1 MKDVGAEPGAPTT
14 QLTPAVAIDA
24 SRGRILEEIGEPPD
38 LTVVRGVGNRG
49 DDLIWA
55 GTREL
60 LADHIYREV
69 DLSGLCAAA
78 GHTVVLCG
86 GGAWCRPFHDLMP
99 RALAIAEL
107 RFERVIV
114 LPSSFDPSE
123 DEVREALSQT
133 RATVFARERESYRRI
148 TSLCHA
154 SIAHD
159 CAFFFDFTAWLRDG
173 QGTLN
178 AFRTDP
184 EARAGSTL
192 PPRNDDISL
201 TASSLDHWLEAIA
214 SHETVR
220 TDRAHVMIAG
230 ALLGKRV
237 EFASS
242 SYHKLDGIADYA
254 LSHYRVTRVAPARPP
269 PWSSAPSLPSARARP
284 PGARVSAVVLSRDRP
299 AQALRAI
306 DSLRPNSVSTETLVI
321 DNNSTEAAGAELA
334 AGCATR
340 EAVLLRRLDR
350 NLGCAAGR
358 QFAVKTVGG
367 EYVLFLDDDAELE
380 PGAVDLL
387 VGELDA
393 HPECSAVTA
402 TVLLPNGTVHHS
414 GGWLRGSDGVVG
426 FSLIGLGES
435 ASELPATG
443 PAGWVPG
450 TAALI
455 RREVLEEFPIETRMS
470 AYYEDNEWC
479 YRVDRERPG
488 SFRRSLEARA
498 VHHFTRKHWPG
509 ADLLTRARA
518 VELLH
523 AQARFYE
530 RHGALLETVFDL
542 VPELTDAAGVRD
554 ERAARL
560 LMELVLAKGTDW
572 TLMEW
577 MNGNLDGLLGGGRQL
592 SAQAAAHDR
601 LEVEVGQQ
609 RDVLPYLHERHI
621 TLQRIEAGGFWRL
634 RRRLLPILR
643 AYWRL
648 VGRRET

>member
-1 MKDVGAEPGAPTT
+1 MEDGGTVLGAPTT
-14 QLTPAVAIDA
+14 QRIPAAAIDA
-24 SRGRILEEIGEPPD
+24 SRTRILEEIGEPPD
-38 LTVVRGVGNRG
+38 LTLVRGVGNRG

-69 DLSGLCAAA
+69 DMSGLCAAA
-78 GHTVVLCG
+78 GHTVVLSG

-123 DEVREALSQT
+123 DEVRDALSRT
-133 RATVFARERESYRRI
+133 RATVFARERHSYRRI
-148 TSLCHA
+148 TSLCDA
-154 SIAHD
+154 RIAHD
-159 CAFFFDFTAWLRDG
+159 CAFFFDFAPWLRDG

-184 EARAGSTL
+184 EARVGSL
-192 PPRNDDISL
+192 VPPRNDDISF
-201 TASSLDHWLEAIA
+201 TAPSLEHWLETIA
-214 SHETVR
+214 SHQTVR

-230 ALLGKRV
+230 ALLGKQV
-237 EFASS
+237 EFAPT

-254 LSHYRVTRVAPARPP
+254 LSHYRVTRLAPARPWP
-269 PWSSAPSLPSARARP
+269 QSPAPSRSSAPARRSRAQ
-284 PGARVSAVVLSRDRP
+284 VTAVVLSRDRP

-306 DSLRPNSVSTETLVI
+306 DSLRRNSVSSETLVI
-321 DNNSTEAAGAELA
+321 DNNSSEEAGAELA
-334 AGCATR
+334 GGCATR

-350 NLGCAAGR
+350 NLGCAGGR
-358 QFAVKTVGG
+358 QFALESVGS

-380 PGAVDLL
+380 PGALDLL
-387 VGELDA
+387 VGELAA

-402 TVLLPNGTVHHS
+402 TVLLPDGTVHHS
-414 GGWLRGSDGVVG
+414 GGSLRESDGVVG
-426 FSLIGLGES
+426 FSLTGLGES
-435 ASELPATG
+435 PSALPATG
-443 PAGWVPG
+443 PAGWMPV

-470 AYYEDNEWC
+470 AYGDNEWS
-479 YRVDRERPG
+479 YRVGRARPG

-498 VHHFTRKHWPG
+498 VHHFTPKHWPDV
-509 ADLLTRARA
+509 DLLRRAHDL
-518 VELLH
+518 ELLH
-523 AQARFYE
+523 PQARFHE
-530 RHGALLETVFDL
+530 RHRVLLEAVFDL

-554 ERAARL
+554 QRAARL
-560 LMELVLAKGTDW
+560 LMELLLAKGIDW

-577 MNGNLDGLLGGGRQL
+577 MNGNLDGLLGGGRRL
-592 SAQAAAHDR
+592 SAQAAENRR
-601 LEVEVGQQ
+601 LEAELAEQ
-609 RDVLPYLHERHI
+609 RALLAYLHERHI
-621 TLQRIEAGGFWRL
+621 TLQRIEAGGYWRL

-643 AYWRL
+643 AYWWLR
-648 VGRRET
+648 GRRET